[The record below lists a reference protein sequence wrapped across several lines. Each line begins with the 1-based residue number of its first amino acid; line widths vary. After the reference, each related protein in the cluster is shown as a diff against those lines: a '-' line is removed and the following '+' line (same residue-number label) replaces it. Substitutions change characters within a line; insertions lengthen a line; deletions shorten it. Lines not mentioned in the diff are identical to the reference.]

1 MLSSSTFFRA
11 PQRRAIA
18 VALLCAVVATTACSS
33 NGAVVSTIE
42 TTSTLVESTSPQMAK
57 RGNPEMAWDA
67 YVEQFVVQDVSTVS
81 KSDCGVFAMLVTEE
95 SLTFYEWNGEKWNDI
110 STQLGTSRGRYPL
123 KVYSQDFTN
132 DGVIDFFVTYE
143 DERRR
148 GRSTYGAFFAFPWSG
163 ENECVWNWVDI
174 DNGRDITKIIE
185 SPEVDQRKARV
196 YASGYKYRRA
206 KTYGEVK
213 YLPASSSFIF
223 EEVFKK

>member
-1 MLSSSTFFRA
+1 VLTRHKASVLS
-11 PQRRAIA
+11 RRLLI
-18 VALLCAVVATTACSS
+18 VAFGFLAFVSTTACSTTS
-33 NGAVVSTIE
+33 QVVSVVTSTTVANGASSL
-42 TTSTLVESTSPQMAK
+42 TTSSADPKKE
-57 RGNPEMAWDA
+57 WDE
-67 YVEQFVVQDVSTVS
+67 YVKQFVVQDVSEVS

-95 SLTFYEWNGEKWNDI
+95 SLTFYKWDGSKWGDI
-110 STQLGTSRGRYPL
+110 SQQLGTSRGRYPV

-132 DGVIDFFVTYE
+132 DGVTDFFVTYE

-174 DNGRDITKIIE
+174 DNGRDITKIVE
-185 SPEVDQRKARV
+185 SPEVDQRKGRV

-213 YLPASSSFIF
+213 YLPASSSFVF

>member
-1 MLSSSTFFRA
+1 MLSRSATTGASHRV
-11 PQRRAIA
+11 AILA
-18 VALLCAVVATTACSS
+18 ACLFAVVGATACSS
-33 NGAVVSTIE
+33 DGVVTSATE
-42 TTSTLVESTSPQMAK
+42 TTTTVSETSSSTPRKT
-57 RGNPEMAWDA
+57 GNPQKAWDD
-67 YVEQFVVQDVSTVS
+67 YVKLFVVQDVSTVS
-81 KSDCGVFAMLVTEE
+81 QSDCGVFAMLVTEA
-95 SLTFYEWNGEKWNDI
+95 SLTFYEWNGERWNDI
-110 STQLGTSRGRYPL
+110 SQKLGTSRGRYPL

-163 ENECVWNWVDI
+163 ENECVWGWVDI

-185 SPEVDQRKARV
+185 SPEVDQRKGRV

-213 YLPASSSFIF
+213 YLPASSSFVF

>member
-1 MLSSSTFFRA
+1 MLSNSRN
-11 PQRRAIA
+11 QR
-18 VALLCAVVATTACSS
+18 VATLAACLFAVVGATACSS
-33 NGAVVSTIE
+33 DGVVTSATE
-42 TTSTLVESTSPQMAK
+42 TTTTLPETSSSIPRK
-57 RGNPEMAWDA
+57 IGNPQKAWDD
-67 YVEQFVVQDVSTVS
+67 YVKLFVVQDVSAVS
-81 KSDCGVFAMLVTEE
+81 ESDCGVFAMLVTEA
-95 SLTFYEWNGEKWNDI
+95 SLTFYEWNGERWSDI
-110 STQLGTSRGRYPL
+110 SQKLGTSRGRYPL

-163 ENECVWNWVDI
+163 ENECTWGWVDI

-185 SPEVDQRKARV
+185 SPEVDQRKGRV
-196 YASGYKYRRA
+196 YAAGYKYRRA

-213 YLPASSSFIF
+213 YLPASSSFVF

>member
-1 MLSSSTFFRA
+1 MLNNTSGVRG
-11 PQRRAIA
+11 PQRLAIA
-18 VALLCAVVATTACSS
+18 LATLCALMGTTACSS
-33 NGAVVSTIE
+33 DGAVVSAVE
-42 TTSTLVESTSPQMAK
+42 TTTVIESTGAETGK
-57 RGNPEMAWDA
+57 RGNPEKAWKA
-67 YVEQFVVQDVSTVS
+67 YVKQFVVQDVSAIS

-95 SLTFYEWNGEKWNDI
+95 SLTFYEWNGDTWNDI
-110 STQLGTSRGRYPL
+110 SQQLGTSRGRYPL

-132 DGVIDFFVTYE
+132 DGVTDYFVTYE

-163 ENECVWNWVDI
+163 ENECVWGWVDI
-174 DNGRDITKIIE
+174 DNGRDITKIVE
-185 SPEVDQRKARV
+185 SPEVDQRKGRV

-213 YLPASSSFIF
+213 YLPASSSFVF

>member
-1 MLSSSTFFRA
+1 MLSSGA
-11 PQRRAIA
+11 NQRVAILA
-18 VALLCAVVATTACSS
+18 ACLLAVVGATACSS
-33 NGAVVSTIE
+33 DREVDSAIE
-42 TTSTLVESTSPQMAK
+42 TTTTLPETSSSTPGEM
-57 RGNPEMAWDA
+57 GNPQKAWDD
-67 YVEQFVVQDVSTVS
+67 YVKVFVAQDVSAVS
-81 KSDCGVFAMLVTEE
+81 ESGCGVFAMLVTEA
-95 SLTFYEWNGEKWNDI
+95 SLTFYEWNGERWNDV
-110 STQLGTSRGRYPL
+110 SKKLGTSRGRYPL

-163 ENECVWNWVDI
+163 ENACTWGWVDI
-174 DNGRDITKIIE
+174 DNGREITKIIE

-196 YASGYKYRRA
+196 YAAGYKYRRA

-213 YLPASSSFIF
+213 YLPASSSFVF